1 VMYERLCLQ
10 MDSTPSSS
18 KLDMSHALSASLT
31 NPPTLVA
38 ASSMLVQQRYERSL
52 ILHLG
57 T

>member
-1 VMYERLCLQ
+1 MYERLCLQ